1 MIFLSDLASRFSG
14 VLFYFFSFLLIIS
27 IVIFIHEYGHYIAA
41 KICKVKVELFSIG
54 FGPEVIG
61 FNDKSGTRWKF
72 SAIPA
77 GGYVKML
84 GDTKDNEKILTDE
97 EKLHS
102 FYNKPLYKK
111 AIIVFAGPLANII
124 LTVLIFTILF
134 YTHGNYQTPPIIG
147 QVLNDNAAERSGL
160 LPKDVIISVD
170 GQKIKYFEDVKR
182 IVMLSPGIKLEIKY
196 KRDGHEYKTNIMPEV
211 IDNKDMFGNKV
222 KVGFIGVLPYDS
234 QSFVRLSIFDA
245 TIKSLTETYNLAKFT
260 LSAIGQII
268 KGHRDIKEL
277 GGPIKIAQ
285 HSGQSMKRGF
295 FVVLSFIA
303 MISINLGI
311 MNLLPI
317 PMLDGGYL
325 FQYIVEAAL
334 RRSLNP
340 KIQTYAAAVGTVFL
354 LSLMAFATFNDIRHI
369 LIK

>member
-1 MIFLSDLASRFSG
+1 MKFLSDLVSRFSG

-27 IVIFIHEYGHYIAA
+27 IIIFIHEYGHYIAA

-54 FGPEVIG
+54 FGPEIIG

-72 SAIPA
+72 SVIPA

-84 GDTKDNEKILTDE
+84 GDTNEKILTDE
-97 EKLHS
+97 EKLYS

-111 AIIVFAGPLANII
+111 AIIVFAGPLANIV
-124 LTVLIFTILF
+124 LTVLIFTVLF
-134 YTHGNYQTPPIIG
+134 YTNGNYQTPSIIG
-147 QVLNDNAAERSGL
+147 QVLNDSVAEKSGL
-160 LPKDVIISVD
+160 LPKDVITSIN

-182 IVMLSPGIKLEIKY
+182 LVMLSPGIKLEIKY
-196 KRDGHEYKTNIMPEV
+196 KRDDHEYKTNITPKV
-211 IDNKDMFGNKV
+211 IDSQDMFGNKV
-222 KVGFIGVLPYDS
+222 KIGFIGVLPYGP
-234 QSFVRLSIFDA
+234 QNFVKLSIFEA
-245 TIKSLTETYNLAKFT
+245 TVKSLTETYSLTKFT

-268 KGHRDIKEL
+268 KGHRDIQEI

-285 HSGQSMKRGF
+285 HSGQSMKGGF

-311 MNLLPI
+311 INLLPI

-325 FQYIVEAAL
+325 FQYIIEAAL